1 MNISKNTHKPIY
13 ICDKCNKRIDYTYRQ
28 GRKIYKYYSYD
39 PKTYAPKKDFDL
51 CRSCEK
57 EFRRWL
63 KEKPIPTTE
72 NIIDRFPI
80 WKESEDK

>member
-13 ICDKCNKRIDYTYRQ
+13 ICDKCNQRIDYTYRQ

-51 CRSCEK
+51 CKSCEK
-57 EFRRWL
+57 EFRTWL
-63 KEKPIPTTE
+63 KEKTIIRPE

-80 WKESEDK
+80 WKESEE